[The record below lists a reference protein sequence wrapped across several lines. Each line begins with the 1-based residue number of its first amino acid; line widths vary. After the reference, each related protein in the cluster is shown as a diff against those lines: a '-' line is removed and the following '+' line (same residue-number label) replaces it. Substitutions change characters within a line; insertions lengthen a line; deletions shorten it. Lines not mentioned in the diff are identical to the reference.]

1 MALMVQNF
9 CCRFPTVDGIWK
21 GKIVGEALQEVDRL
35 PFENSY
41 FALLL
46 VVKEN
51 LPQPGS
57 GDQVI
62 LQHTGQ

>member
-9 CCRFPTVDGIWK
+9 LCRFPTVDGIWK
-21 GKIVGEALQEVDRL
+21 GKTVGEALKEVNRL
-35 PFENSY
+35 PFENPY
-41 FALLL
+41 FKQLLL
-46 VVKEN
+46 VNKN

-62 LQHTGQ
+62 LQHAGQ